1 MEWTQVFQGSELMI
15 TSEVIDALLLCVLLS
30 VFYYN

>member
-1 MEWTQVFQGSELMI
+1 MERTQVFQGSELMI
-15 TSEVIDALLLCVLLS
+15 TSGVIDALLLCVLRS